1 MNINIIT
8 LFPEIFKS
16 LEFGLIGQAIDQK
29 KIHINIFNLRKNA
42 INSYGQ
48 VDDKPYGGGEGMVL
62 MADPLERTINI
73 IQYIHKGYVINM
85 SPQGN
90 NFSQSKAQELVKKNN
105 ITIIAGRY
113 EGIDQ
118 RFINQYVDEE
128 ISTGDYILSGGE
140 FAALIL
146 IDACSRFIP
155 GVIDSVIDKE
165 GVVVNSNGM
174 LIQGIIGIGG
184 EKKGYI
190 KIIDKEEIDSKQNI
204 KEKIIV
210 MKSNL
215 TYDFYILLDKLGVQ
229 GIVSGGIDYETLI
242 FRFLFLYYFSF

>member
-16 LEFGLIGQAIDQK
+16 LQFGLLGQAIDQK
-29 KIHINIFNLRKNA
+29 KIHINIFDLRKNA

-48 VDDKPYGGGEGMVL
+48 VDDRPYGGGEGMVL
-62 MADPLERTINI
+62 MAEPLERTINSI
-73 IQYIHKGYVINM
+73 PNIQKGHVINM

-90 NFSQSKAQELVKKNN
+90 NFSQSKAKELAKQNN

-155 GVIDSVIDKE
+155 GVIGNKKSVDLDTF
-165 GVVVNSNGM
+165 SNG
-174 LIQGIIGIGG
+174 LLKGPVFTRP
-184 EKKGYI
+184 EKFNNSQVPDVLLSGDHERI
-190 KIIDKEEIDSKQNI
+190 KQWKENNALKRTFERRPELLNDIKLTKKQKKLLEEWVSK
-204 KEKIIV
+204 
-210 MKSNL
+210 
-215 TYDFYILLDKLGVQ
+215 DIL
-229 GIVSGGIDYETLI
+229 
-242 FRFLFLYYFSF
+242 

>member
-16 LEFGLIGQAIDQK
+16 LQFGLLGQAIDQK
-29 KIHINIFNLRKNA
+29 KIHINIFDLRKNA

-62 MADPLERTINI
+62 MAEPLERTINSI
-73 IQYIHKGYVINM
+73 SNIQKGHVINM

-90 NFSQSKAQELVKKNN
+90 NFSQSKAKELAKKNN

-155 GVIDSVIDKE
+155 GVIGNKKSVDLDTF
-165 GVVVNSNGM
+165 SNG
-174 LIQGIIGIGG
+174 LLKGPVFTRP
-184 EKKGYI
+184 EKFNDSQVPDVLLSGDHERI
-190 KIIDKEEIDSKQNI
+190 KQWKENNALKRTFERRPELLNDIKLTKKQKKLLEEWVSK
-204 KEKIIV
+204 
-210 MKSNL
+210 
-215 TYDFYILLDKLGVQ
+215 DIL
-229 GIVSGGIDYETLI
+229 
-242 FRFLFLYYFSF
+242 